1 MLKFIKT
8 EVTPLRVALFGKI
21 AGSKELQGKVA
32 IEADA
37 KKTLAIEK
45 LILSLTLTMS
55 VPGVDVRDLTDTLE

>member
-1 MLKFIKT
+1 
-8 EVTPLRVALFGKI
+8 
-21 AGSKELQGKVA
+21 VA